1 MDVSAPLDRVGLVP
15 HASLLV
21 AHDRHLRLCA
31 RPCEGLLPQ
40 GEQRLMAATALDAE
54 SSDTML
60 LCTHGGVL
68 VEMHLD
74 QDTPSAIGR
83 SWDQGTLVGPGQ
95 CEGLAWVQDA
105 NSQVGVGLF
114 NVESPC
120 YMRPGNDLD
129 TMHTLVESRVA
140 LSLRNP
146 TQLPTRNINREFLV
160 SNAAPCQ
167 RSRLTWS
174 RALCG

>member
-83 SWDQGTLVGPGQ
+83 SWDLGTLVGPGQ

-105 NSQVGVGLF
+105 NIQVG
-114 NVESPC
+114 
-120 YMRPGNDLD
+120 
-129 TMHTLVESRVA
+129 
-140 LSLRNP
+140 
-146 TQLPTRNINREFLV
+146 
-160 SNAAPCQ
+160 
-167 RSRLTWS
+167 RSRPLQ
-174 RALCG
+174 C